1 MLSEEYKKKLV
12 LKKAYY
18 KEHPDEAYEDRM
30 RAIQTKSD
38 EFIMKKYINGL
49 RKERIAI

>member
-30 RAIQTKSD
+30 RAMQTKSE
-38 EFIMKKYINGL
+38 EFIMKKIYQWL